1 MAIQITD
8 NTDTIDISFDGN
20 ADLRCIHKTNCS
32 LERIGEYVSIFDSGI
47 TPPKEYVVKYDE
59 VTNYSFT
66 DGADF
71 FHKINAILNNKYS
84 TATLIAGVELDNHT
98 TTKIIDSNPSRRG
111 LVVSNSSNHGF
122 FIKFQAATVDDDLK
136 GIFIPPRSNYELTSK
151 FIYTG
156 EISAIAEE
164 NSPIAYVQ
172 EW

>member
-32 LERIGEYVSIFDSGI
+32 IERSGDHVSIFDCGI

-71 FHKINAILNNKYS
+71 FHQINAILNNKYS
-84 TATLIAGVELDNHT
+84 TANVVDGVELNNQT
-98 TTKIIDSNPSRRG
+98 STKIIDANPSRRG
-111 LVVSNSSNHGF
+111 LVISNSSNHGF
-122 FIKFQAATVDDDLK
+122 YIKFQAATVDNDLK
-136 GIFIPPRSNYELTSK
+136 GIFVPPTSNYELTSK

-156 EISAIAEE
+156 EISGIAHE
-164 NSPIAYVQ
+164 NSPIAYIQ